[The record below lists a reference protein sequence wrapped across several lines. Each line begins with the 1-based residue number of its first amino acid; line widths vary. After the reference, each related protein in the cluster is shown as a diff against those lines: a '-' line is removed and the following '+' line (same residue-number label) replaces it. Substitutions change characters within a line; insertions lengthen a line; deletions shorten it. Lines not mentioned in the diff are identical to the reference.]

1 MLDLKTLHSALTE
14 LEETRG
20 IDRNKLIE
28 AIEMALAAAY
38 KKDYGKRGQII
49 RAKLDLG
56 SGGMEFSQVK
66 IVVSPEMLKD
76 ESDKDDLASAPTT
89 EPARGARGGHG
100 DAEPLSGAALMAAEE
115 KIRWNDDHHIL
126 LQDARLIRAD
136 AQIGDEIVFPLELKD
151 DFGRIAAQ
159 TAKQVIIQKVREA
172 EKEATLEEYADR
184 EGDIVT
190 GRVQHVDRGNVYVE
204 LGRTVGVL
212 GREEQIPGERYR
224 QGERVKA
231 YLYAVEDT
239 PRGVSV
245 RLSRSHP
252 KLVAKLFAI
261 EAPEIA
267 SGVVEIVDIAREA
280 GSRTKIAVRSKERAI
295 DPVGSCV
302 GQRGVRVATV
312 TSELGGEKIDIIEW
326 SEKPQEYIENALSP
340 ARIESI
346 TIQEADRHATAIVA
360 DDQFSLAIGR
370 GGQNVR
376 LAAKLT
382 GWKIDIRPKD
392 VGGRSKEDGVRNEEK
407 AGESE
412 ATEQSPTQE
421 SEAVSTTE

>member
-1 MLDLKTLHSALTE
+1 MLDIKSLQSALIE
-14 LEETRG
+14 LQETRG

-38 KKDYGKRGQII
+38 KKDYGKRGQIV
-49 RAKLDLG
+49 RARLDLG

-66 IVVSPEMLKD
+66 IVVSKEMLKD
-76 ESDKDDLASAPTT
+76 DSDVDEAPVVQP
-89 EPARGARGGHG
+89 ERGRGGY
-100 DAEPLSGAALMAAEE
+100 DANEPLSGAALASTEE

-126 LQDARLIRAD
+126 LEDARLIRSD
-136 AQIGDEIVFPLELKD
+136 AQVGDEIVFPLELKD

-184 EGDIVT
+184 SDEIVT
-190 GRVQHVDRGNVYVE
+190 GKVEHVDRGNVYVE

-239 PRGVSV
+239 PRGVSI

-252 KLVAKLFAI
+252 KFVAKLFAV

-267 SGVVEIVDIAREA
+267 SGIVEIVDIAREA
-280 GSRTKIAVRSKERAI
+280 GSRTKIAVRSKERSI

-326 SEKPQEYIENALSP
+326 NEKPETYIENALSP
-340 ARIESI
+340 ARIENIVINES
-346 TIQEADRHATAIVA
+346 ERHATATVA

-382 GWKIDIRPKD
+382 GWKIDIRPKT
-392 VGGRSKEDGVRNEEK
+392 VAKEAMKEAEDGKIENTKSEIENEEVVK
-407 AGESE
+407 EESL
-412 ATEQSPTQE
+412 
-421 SEAVSTTE
+421 STTE